1 MTVKKDKA
9 KSGKRILA
17 LAIAAILL
25 MPGVTAFAAPSLK
38 ADLADASG
46 TTIQRARV
54 EEVLDTYKE
63 FTGFMTTGTV
73 KGVRYDYAYK
83 RLSFPNSYSYKGVEI
98 VDQYAI
104 QGDKVNGVPAWGTVS
119 VCKCQYKIW

>member
-1 MTVKKDKA
+1 MIC
-9 KSGKRILA
+9 KSA
-17 LAIAAILL
+17 TLL
-25 MPGVTAFAAPSLK
+25 MPGVTAFAASSLK

-73 KGVRYDYAYK
+73 KGVRYDYTYK

-98 VDQYAI
+98 VNQYSI